1 LSVEG
6 RIGVA
11 PVFFE
16 NGVVV
21 VYVKREDNLEGY
33 LKFYHKTD
41 GKYVLKHSEI
51 VDKERSKHFHKYSL
65 VKVSDGVVFKA
76 YGSMD
81 IYHFEV
87 GTWAKTYV
95 TVALSTKDLI

>member
-6 RIGVA
+6 RIGIA

-21 VYVKREDNLEGY
+21 VYVKREDNLEGS
-33 LKFYHKTD
+33 LKFYYKIENS
-41 GKYVLKHSEI
+41 YVLKHSEV
-51 VDKERSKHFHKYSL
+51 VDKERSKHFHMYSL
-65 VKVSDGVVFKA
+65 VKVSDGVLFKA

-87 GTWAKTYV
+87 GTWGKTHV